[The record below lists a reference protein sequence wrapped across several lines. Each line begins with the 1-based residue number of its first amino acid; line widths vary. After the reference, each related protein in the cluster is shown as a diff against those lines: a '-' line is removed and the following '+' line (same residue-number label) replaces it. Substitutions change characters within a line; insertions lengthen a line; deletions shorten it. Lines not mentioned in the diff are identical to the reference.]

1 MDDYIVRARNLI
13 VGYGGAPVV
22 PLFDLAVRPGER
34 LAIVGPNGSG
44 KTTILKTFLGLLKPV
59 EGRIDVRPGTRFG
72 YVPQRQDIDESW
84 PVTAYDFVAMGI
96 AGPGRRETSA
106 EALNILGIPD
116 LAGESYAELSGGQ
129 KQRVLIAR
137 ALATNPEVLVLDEP
151 TAGLDVVA
159 EADLMTQITRYC
171 EEEGL
176 TLIFVTHLLYLV
188 LNYAETVYA
197 LTGDGVQ
204 ALPTKAGELGPG
216 LRAVYGREFT
226 VTSTGG
232 LHFAGV
238 GGETE

>member
-1 MDDYIVRARNLI
+1 MDDYIISARNLA

-22 PLFDLAVRPGER
+22 PPFDLTVRPGER
-34 LAIVGPNGSG
+34 LAFVGPNGSG

-84 PVTAYDFVAMGI
+84 PVTAYDFVAMGVG
-96 AGPGRRETSA
+96 GPGRREA
-106 EALNILGIPD
+106 ADGALGTLGIPE
-116 LAGESYAELSGGQ
+116 LAGESYADLSGGQ

-137 ALATNPEVLVLDEP
+137 ALATGPDALVLDEP
-151 TAGLDVVA
+151 TAGLDAVA

-171 EEEGL
+171 DEEGL
-176 TLIFVTHLLYLV
+176 TLIFVTHLLSLV

-197 LTGDGVQ
+197 LTAERVR
-204 ALPTKAGELGPG
+204 ALPTGAEVLGSG
-216 LRAVYGREFT
+216 LRAVYGRDFV

-232 LHFAGV
+232 IRFVGV
-238 GGETE
+238 GGGPE